1 MYIKTH
7 AQWTFFS
14 SQYDNV
20 SLQATWG
27 QLESNGVLGVN

>member
-1 MYIKTH
+1 MDI
-7 AQWTFFS
+7 FS

-27 QLESNGVLGVN
+27 QLESKWVLGVN